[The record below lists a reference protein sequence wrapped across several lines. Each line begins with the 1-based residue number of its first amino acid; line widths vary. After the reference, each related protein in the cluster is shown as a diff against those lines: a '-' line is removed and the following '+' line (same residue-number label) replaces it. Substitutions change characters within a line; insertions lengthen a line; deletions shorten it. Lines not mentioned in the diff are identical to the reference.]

1 VKVDAVRPAAV
12 RYMGFQSTSEGREY
26 TLRVDGQGD
35 EPRLFVLVIPHEAFT
50 SKEARFQDAPDLCF
64 AKLQRELLGEN
75 VPTPGSRLV
84 LTSADLA
91 QYRETQTKRTP
102 ERKPRPVTPPQG
114 EGV

>member
-1 VKVDAVRPAAV
+1 
-12 RYMGFQSTSEGREY
+12 
-26 TLRVDGQGD
+26 L
-35 EPRLFVLVIPHEAFT
+35 
-50 SKEARFQDAPDLCF
+50 
-64 AKLQRELLGEN
+64 
-75 VPTPGSRLV
+75 